1 MVNGSNNFERFDLVI
16 THAMHEANKVN
27 GVYAANLPD
36 PDIYKLEI
44 VNEGIP
50 SFKDLQDL
58 IAKVG
63 GKYGWDRRKEYHDT
77 PSKEQIEKI
86 LQAEESR
93 RFSFN
98 ANGKEVGGV
107 IVANVEPLKRLKS
120 TFSRVSKEAPLQY
133 ADLAGDVASNTLEVY
148 KIGLE
153 DRYTGMRLGK
163 FFFGEL
169 LGTLFKDDD
178 KAGWPGEKPKAV
190 YLNTRNTN
198 HDGVLRFYKAFNMNV
213 INALTHA
220 NDLLTQEQID
230 QLENPLPSK
239 EPKGPPPASGTPNM
253 GMSAAPV

>member
-16 THAMHEANKVN
+16 THTVHEANKEN

-36 PDIYKLEI
+36 LDIYKLEI
-44 VNEGIP
+44 KPEGVP
-50 SFKDLQDL
+50 SFQDL
-58 IAKVG
+58 MDLISRVG
-63 GKYGWDRRKEYHDT
+63 GKYGWDRRREYHDT

-86 LQAEESR
+86 LQSEESR

-98 ANGKEVGGV
+98 VNGKDVGGV

-120 TFSRVSKEAPLQY
+120 TFSRVSKEAPQY
-133 ADLAGDVASNTLEVY
+133 TDLAGDVASNTLEIY

-220 NDLLTQEQID
+220 NDLISQEQIER
-230 QLENPLPSK
+230 LETPLSSK
-239 EPKGPPPASGTPNM
+239 EAKGPAPASGSPNM
-253 GMSAAPV
+253 NISAAPV